1 MSDRHLISIAELE
14 AENAELKA
22 TIKRVEDEIESYFD
36 YPWSMVNRAEVYRK
50 FKEALLNQ
58 QEQDDE

>member
-22 TIKRVEDEIESYFD
+22 IIKRVEDEIESYFD
-36 YPWSMVNRAEVYRK
+36 YPWSMVNHAEVYRK